1 MFPTAITKKYKYI
14 LTSVL
19 FRIILIART
28 NVFYRRSDMDLKTN
42 VVVKG
47 SNARAVY
54 ETILN
59 SSKRAPSKSRIRQE
73 RLAFFSKKVKASAK

>member
-1 MFPTAITKKYKYI
+1 
-14 LTSVL
+14 
-19 FRIILIART
+19 
-28 NVFYRRSDMDLKTN
+28 MDLKTN

-59 SSKRAPSKSRIRQE
+59 SSKHAPSKSGIRQE
-73 RLAFFSKKVKASAK
+73 RLAVFSKKVKASAK